1 MYQHHNT
8 LFYGEFL
15 SKEYES
21 RSNTILSAIENE
33 DDNYVLNVSETEY
46 MKHLLSV
53 HGFCMP
59 IIIFDEVFVEDVEE
73 NIPIE
78 MFPNHFLYSNPPK
91 FIKKQVVKYQIP
103 CEGDIELL
111 YYRPSTIMCSM
122 PSNIKL
128 SKDKIV
134 IEIINFNNNIDEI
147 RQEYNNAI
155 EKLRQM
161 YSFLH
166 RDIEKYNNQLRNFAL
181 TSFKNRKQVILNKH
195 NILASLGVPIKKSA
209 NVPKT
214 FSVPRPANR
223 KIIMKK
229 PIVTETGYKPDPTI
243 DIECY
248 NDILKII
255 NDVGKNF
262 ERMPSV
268 YASKGEEDLRDHIL
282 LVLDPNFSNGSASG
296 ETFNKKGKTDIQLRY
311 DSSVIFIAECKFW
324 KGEKVL
330 MKTIDQLFSYLTW
343 RDSKA
348 AIIFFVS
355 QKGFSDIISK
365 VKTAVTTHCNYLG
378 YVDSPD
384 ESWINYRFHIN
395 GDRNREVRLAILLF
409 HIPQYN

>member
-134 IEIINFNNNIDEI
+134 IEINNFNNNID
-147 RQEYNNAI
+147 
-155 EKLRQM
+155 
-161 YSFLH
+161 
-166 RDIEKYNNQLRNFAL
+166 
-181 TSFKNRKQVILNKH
+181 
-195 NILASLGVPIKKSA
+195 
-209 NVPKT
+209 
-214 FSVPRPANR
+214 
-223 KIIMKK
+223 
-229 PIVTETGYKPDPTI
+229 
-243 DIECY
+243 
-248 NDILKII
+248 
-255 NDVGKNF
+255 
-262 ERMPSV
+262 
-268 YASKGEEDLRDHIL
+268 
-282 LVLDPNFSNGSASG
+282 
-296 ETFNKKGKTDIQLRY
+296 
-311 DSSVIFIAECKFW
+311 
-324 KGEKVL
+324 
-330 MKTIDQLFSYLTW
+330 
-343 RDSKA
+343 
-348 AIIFFVS
+348 
-355 QKGFSDIISK
+355 
-365 VKTAVTTHCNYLG
+365 
-378 YVDSPD
+378 
-384 ESWINYRFHIN
+384 
-395 GDRNREVRLAILLF
+395 
-409 HIPQYN
+409 